1 MNVAQ
6 WNPQKPVN
14 QYETSGALFPSTQI
28 YLLGTRPADDIV
40 LDQVAAL

>member
-1 MNVAQ
+1 MSVVQ

-14 QYETSGALFPSTQI
+14 QYETIGALFPSMQI
-28 YLLGTRPADDIV
+28 YLPGTRPADDTV